1 MEAVQHTAHEVEAD
15 FCGGESMFDF
25 VLDGRWAIGELFRVN
40 FHVCTARRHHWGCP
54 GGETFALCPR
64 DIAVF
69 RERFAERIKNR
80 PAIDEEIARAIDEYG
95 GVVEEVFGGR
105 TSVEMVFWGV
115 SIDERLAKGLR
126 NASKVGDRRVIE
138 RFGPESSR
146 YVRALWNAPL
156 VVHMG
161 IPTEILVKIFETAYN
176 VRVSARCIEGA
187 LKMDT
192 HTQEL

>member
-105 TSVEMVFWGV
+105 TSVEMVFWGC
-115 SIDERLAKGLR
+115 RLMRDSQRGSGMPQRSAIVASLKGL
-126 NASKVGDRRVIE
+126 DRKAPGTSGHSGTPRLSCTWGFQR
-138 RFGPESSR
+138 RFSSR
-146 YVRALWNAPL
+146 FSKLR
-156 VVHMG
+156 
-161 IPTEILVKIFETAYN
+161 TT
-176 VRVSARCIEGA
+176 
-187 LKMDT
+187 
-192 HTQEL
+192 